1 MPKKNR
7 SQGDSS
13 GTQRQGQ
20 REATVN
26 EMLAAG
32 KIPLGPEGQ
41 SAGPIKVQIVKGD
54 SDFLESLREV
64 FGQGGAMPQ
73 ASTDQLRAVLSSQ
86 EAMTQ
91 AAKEITSELKAATA
105 MMRDLQVRHTETIT
119 KMTEQTS
126 RERTASQQQLD
137 QLIQVLSTG
146 GIGSGPS
153 GVGVGYRG
161 IGEDRQSYYNPASQH
176 FVSYGGMSSRLHAK
190 AANYLHNNFGT
201 PSLGRHA
208 TDEDK
213 ARASTM
219 SRIAGG
225 VASGGMGAAL
235 RRVPYVGMAIGAAE
249 DVDKAATWLTD
260 QRAQNAQY
268 QAILGGSN
276 SSMDNRGNPVTSLGG
291 LVGDLGQFFQGQDS
305 SSTSGLGNR
314 MAEEGYVLGQRFSSG
329 GFDEQTSRQLFQGVT
344 SLGYTGDRRSNAL
357 QFAQSNY
364 DTMGMS
370 AQDSLQ
376 IMGTMAKYAQS
387 SFAGL
392 TDELRKVST
401 TAVQTGQSAQ
411 VMRQQFT
418 ANLGTALQASQG
430 TGSPVLAGAVANM
443 TGAGGRLLNGANPL
457 SVLNDRTAQ
466 YTMAGAV
473 GMTPSQL
480 EAAGQ
485 TDPGLTLQAMGA
497 RSNMFM
503 KSLGTGTLSALTN
516 LMNQR
521 GGAQKVA
528 GDQGL
533 QADVATDLMRS
544 SGYDITVA
552 RNIVSQI
559 DPSMAN
565 ASDQAIAQYIVNYQS
580 GNNPT
585 NQAAIVRGQNQIK
598 PISPAEFDR
607 KTTPTGDKKYT
618 SGMSD
623 YAGTLSQKGYQ
634 MMSDAGP
641 ISNLFGGTQ
650 TKMGET
656 LQINAD
662 YYNQMTKQAGHN
674 DPVIEKLLN
683 QFGTDRNIR
692 FKVKTKDGDKAVT
705 FGEAIRYFPD
715 QLSNGS
721 AVIMSSNKDIN
732 NRQVKDIAG
741 STGYQPKPGSPEDSS
756 QRSWSGSDPNTVA
769 GDIGAST
776 PDQSAGQNTGGG
788 QITLSLSPEAAALFN
803 VQTSGNVNLNSA
815 ADAGRPVP
823 QTTGPK

>member
-13 GTQRQGQ
+13 GTQRRGQ

-41 SAGPIKVQIVKGD
+41 SGGPIKVQIVKGD
-54 SDFLESLREV
+54 SEFLESLREV
-64 FGQGGAMPQ
+64 LGQGGPMPQQ
-73 ASTDQLRAVLSSQ
+73 ASTDQFRAVLSSQ

-91 AAKEITSELKAATA
+91 AAKEITTELKAAA
-105 MMRDLQVRHTETIT
+105 SMMRDLQVRHTETIT
-119 KMTEQTS
+119 KMTEQTA
-126 RERTASQQQLD
+126 RERMTSQQQLD
-137 QLIQVLSTG
+137 QLIQVISAG
-146 GIGSGPS
+146 GIGPGGGPAL
-153 GVGVGYRG
+153 GGHEGGQRG
-161 IGEDRQSYYNPASQH
+161 YYNPGADR

-190 AANYLHNNFGT
+190 AASYIHTNFGT
-201 PSLGRHA
+201 PSLGRNA
-208 TDEDK
+208 TAEDRAK
-213 ARASTM
+213 ATTM
-219 SRIAGG
+219 SRVAGG
-225 VASGGMGAAL
+225 LASGGMGAAL
-235 RRVPYVGMAIGAAE
+235 RRMPYIGMAIGAAE
-249 DVDKAATWLTD
+249 DVDKGATWLTD

-276 SSMDNRGNPVTSLGG
+276 SSMDNRGNPMTSLGG

-314 MAEEGYVLGQRFSSG
+314 MAEEGYVMGQRFGSG
-329 GFDEQTSRQLFQGVT
+329 GFDEQSARQLFQGTT
-344 SLGYTGDRRSNAL
+344 SLGYTGDRRSQAL

-376 IMGTMAKYAQS
+376 IMATMAKYAQS

-392 TDELRKVST
+392 TQELQNVSA
-401 TAVQTGQSAQ
+401 TAVRAGQSAQ
-411 VMRQQFT
+411 TMRQQFT

-430 TGSPVLAGAVANM
+430 TGSGALAGAVANM

-466 YTMAGAV
+466 YTMAGAL

-503 KSLGTGTLSALTN
+503 QSLGSQTMTTLTK

-544 SGYDITVA
+544 QGYDITVA

-585 NQAAIVRGQNQIK
+585 NQAAIMRSQNQIK
-598 PISPAEFDR
+598 PVTQAEFDR

-623 YAGTLSQKGYQ
+623 FAGTLSQKGYQ

-662 YYNQMTKQAGHN
+662 YYNQMVKQAGHN

-683 QFGTDRNIR
+683 QFGTDKNIR

-741 STGYQPKPGSPEDSS
+741 STGFQPKPGSPEDSS
-756 QRSWSGSDPNTVA
+756 QRHWSGSDPNTVA

-776 PDQSAGQNTGGG
+776 PDQGASQNTGGG
-788 QITLSLSPEAAALFN
+788 EITLSLSPEAAALFN
-803 VQTSGNVNLNSA
+803 VQTSGNVSLNNS